1 MNDIVIIGLGQSFRG
16 DDAAGLEAVRRWQ
29 AEHPSTSVRVEVVG
43 LPGLQL
49 LELLKGARAA
59 IIVDAVQSGAPPG
72 AIHLLHDAEI
82 APFTAG
88 SDSAH
93 GWGVAETLALGRQ
106 LSAEELPAQIT
117 LIGIEMAQAALGQPL
132 SPAVT
137 AALPRAVEAIE
148 TQVRLHHSSPLTL

>member
-1 MNDIVIIGLGQSFRG
+1 MADIVIVGLGQSFRG
-16 DDAAGLEAVRRWQ
+16 DDAAGLEAVRRWR
-29 AEHPSTSVRVEVVG
+29 AAHPAPEVRVEMVG

-59 IIVDAVQSGAPPG
+59 IIVDAVQSGAEPG
-72 AIHLLHDAEI
+72 AIHILRGADI

-106 LSAEELPAQIT
+106 LCPDEMPAQIT
-117 LIGIEMAQAALGQPL
+117 LIGIEVAQMALGQPF
-132 SPAVT
+132 SAQVV
-137 AALPRAVEAIE
+137 AALPQAVEAI
-148 TQVRLHHSSPLTL
+148 QQQIAQLQGSQLVA